1 MHVDHYLH
9 WFPTTTV
16 IHETLL
22 FSVYFF
28 KWMIICR
35 DLLVGSTYSLI
46 TSCSLCCCDIIIC
59 QCIMGCCA
67 QVYSGT
73 PDFSRSF
80 FFYQSNEAMVHAA
93 VICLLV
99 CTFLS
104 QTRETRHLVN
114 HSPCVN
120 GSFVSL
126 TYFILFLFCQLPFP
140 EIGTTYGK
148 HCFIYQKFPYSLC
161 REFNPS
167 SAGQCC

>member
-1 MHVDHYLH
+1 MISSYASASWVVVHK
-9 WFPTTTV
+9 F
-16 IHETLL
+16 TLAHL
-22 FSVYFF
+22 
-28 KWMIICR
+28 
-35 DLLVGSTYSLI
+35 
-46 TSCSLCCCDIIIC
+46 TS
-59 QCIMGCCA
+59 A
-67 QVYSGT
+67 VH
-73 PDFSRSF
+73 

-140 EIGTTYGK
+140 EIGTTYVNTVLFTRSFHTLCAESLTLHLQASAVSQQQHFVPFASCAFSRGK
-148 HCFIYQKFPYSLC
+148 I
-161 REFNPS
+161 
-167 SAGQCC
+167 

>member
-1 MHVDHYLH
+1 MQGSFGGKHIFTHN
-9 WFPTTTV
+9 
-16 IHETLL
+16 ILL
-22 FSVYFF
+22 FV
-28 KWMIICR
+28 
-35 DLLVGSTYSLI
+35 LLWYHHMPVHQGLLCTSLLWHTWLQPFI
-46 TSCSLCCCDIIIC
+46 
-59 QCIMGCCA
+59 
-67 QVYSGT
+67 
-73 PDFSRSF
+73 

-140 EIGTTYGK
+140 EIGTTYVNTVLFTRSFHTLCAESLTLHLQASAVSQQQHFVPFASCAFSRGK
-148 HCFIYQKFPYSLC
+148 I
-161 REFNPS
+161 
-167 SAGQCC
+167 